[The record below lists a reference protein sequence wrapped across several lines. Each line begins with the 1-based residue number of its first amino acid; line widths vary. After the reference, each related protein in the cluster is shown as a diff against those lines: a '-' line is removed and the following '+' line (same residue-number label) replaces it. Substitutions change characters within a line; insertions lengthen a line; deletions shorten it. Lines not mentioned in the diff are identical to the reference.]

1 MLKRRSMSATAA
13 TLPEPAFAP
22 ELTFPENLPVSAR
35 RDDIAAALTAHQVV
49 IVCGETGSGKTTQLP
64 KIALLA
70 GRGRGGKDGKIG
82 MTQPRRIAAKSVA
95 NRLAEETK
103 TRLGGFIGW
112 QVRFTDQVGPDT
124 RIKVMTDGILLAE
137 TQSDPEFRAYDTLIL
152 DEAHERSL
160 NIDFLLGYL
169 KTLLPRRPE
178 LKVIISSATLEADRF
193 SAYFNGA
200 PVVEVSGRA
209 YPVEMRYR
217 TEQPVGCAART
228 EARESGRAAH
238 PTASRKE
245 ATDVDDEPDIATL
258 LLHAVDEL
266 AAEGPGDI
274 LVFLPGER
282 EIRDAQESLRK
293 HHPPHTEILPLFARL
308 SVSEQEQI
316 FKSHSGRRIVL
327 ATNVAETS
335 LTVPG
340 IRYVVDAGLARVKRY
355 SIRNKIEQLKIE
367 KVSQASANQRAGR
380 CGRVAEGICIRLY
393 DEQDFLARPKYT
405 TPELLRSS
413 LAGVI
418 LRMKSLRLPEI
429 ENFPFLDAPEPKRI
443 RDGQQLLVELGALDE
458 TGRLTG
464 IGKQLAHLPVD
475 PRIGRMLIAAR
486 DKACLHEVLVI
497 AAALTSQDPR
507 ERPLE
512 NQAAAD
518 QKHARFADPNSDF
531 IALLKLWHYL
541 DEQNT
546 HRKSQRKLREGLK
559 AEYLSPLRV
568 REWRDV
574 YGQLTTQVKELGWKV
589 VDEWV
594 KGEEGGVKGEG
605 SAPSALKGEGSPWAE
620 TPPFTLHPS
629 PFTLH
634 PSPFTP
640 ERYALIHQ
648 ALLPGLLGNL
658 GFLTED
664 GVYLGARE
672 VKFLIFPGSG
682 VKKKPK
688 WLMGAEIVET
698 KRVYARTVAKIEPEW
713 VEHAA
718 KHLLRLS
725 YSDPHWAKK
734 PAHVAAS
741 LRATL
746 YGLPIING
754 RKVHYGPIDPV
765 LSREL
770 FIRGALV
777 NGDFETRAPWFVHN
791 QRLLE
796 EIDDLSHRSRNA
808 RIAVDEEA
816 IYQFFD
822 TRIPLGMHNGAAF
835 EKWRREAERGNPKL
849 LFLERENLLT
859 GDKDKLQA
867 SARDFPPHIEFNGV
881 RFALTY
887 RFDPGTPDDG
897 VTLEAP
903 LAALNQIPVLA
914 CEWLVPGLLEEK
926 ITALIKSLPQS
937 IRRSFVPV
945 PDYARAATQALLEDS
960 RQPRAGGNPAVQAS
974 KLDSR
979 MRGNDGKEGKH
990 IPALTDALAA
1000 FLSKTT
1006 GTLIPRDAWRPE
1018 ALPAHLNMHFRV
1030 QDERG
1035 KTLAEGRDLGTL
1047 RQQLGA
1053 EARQELARSVANTT
1067 GQFERDNVT
1076 KWDFGDLPE
1085 SMQVAMSGN
1094 PRGKPNFAA
1103 GYATFPALEHVAG
1116 QVRLSLFDSA
1126 ENAEIAHREGVARL
1140 LWLAFPDLLK
1150 QNERDLANKLKA
1162 TSLQYGLLFK
1172 GVPGFASPGE
1182 SLVRDVLNAAV
1193 LDLLGFDKPLPR
1205 RQSDFEAA
1213 SKTVRP
1219 RLPEA
1224 VARMAQIALDC
1235 IAAALKIEQTLAK
1248 SPAAWKAAVL
1258 DMRGQLSELVFP
1270 GFIAKHPTNRLAH
1283 LPRYLKAMEMRLNK
1297 LSAQTARDLGSMN
1310 EMAKLLT
1317 AFRQRRERLAAQGRM
1332 NTAPGGGNSEPEM
1345 EDFRWRLEE
1354 LRVSLFAQELKTP
1367 EPVSVKRLE
1376 KRWAEIAGM

>member
-1 MLKRRSMSATAA
+1 MSAPASQSA
-13 TLPEPAFAP
+13 TPVPVESAP
-22 ELTFPENLPVSAR
+22 VFTPDLTFPENLPVSAR
-35 RDDIAAALTAHQVV
+35 RDDIAAALIAHQVI

-64 KIALLA
+64 KIVLLA
-70 GRGRGGKDGKIG
+70 GRGLGGRKGGKVG

-193 SAYFNGA
+193 SDYFNGA
-200 PVVEVSGRA
+200 PVIEVSGRT

-217 TEQPVGCAART
+217 PPAEVDNAKKDGAPNKPAAN
-228 EARESGRAAH
+228 EE
-238 PTASRKE
+238 
-245 ATDVDDEPDIATL
+245 EPDFDLA

-266 AAEGPGDI
+266 AADGPGDI

-308 SVSEQEQI
+308 SVTEQEQV

-429 ENFPFLDAPEPKRI
+429 DNFPFLDAPEPKRI
-443 RDGQQLLVELGALDE
+443 RDGQQLLTELGALDE
-458 TGRLTG
+458 QGRLTG

-512 NQAAAD
+512 HQAAAD

-541 DEQNT
+541 DEQNA

-589 VDEWV
+589 EDERHPTAV
-594 KGEEGGVKGEG
+594 EVQNQTADEAFNAQL
-605 SAPSALKGEGSPWAE
+605 SA
-620 TPPFTLHPS
+620 
-629 PFTLH
+629 
-634 PSPFTP
+634 
-640 ERYALIHQ
+640 RYAVIHQ

-688 WLMGAEIVET
+688 WVMGAEIVET

-718 KHLLRLS
+718 KHLLKLS
-725 YSDPHWAKK
+725 YTDPHWAKK

-746 YGLPIING
+746 YGLPIVNG

-770 FIRGALV
+770 FMRGALV

-822 TRIPLGMHNGAAF
+822 QRIPAGIHNGAAF
-835 EKWRREAERGNPKL
+835 EKWRREAERSNPKL
-849 LFLERENLLT
+849 LFLERENLLS
-859 GDKDKLQA
+859 GDRQA
-867 SARDFPPHIEFNGV
+867 SARDFPPGIEFNGV

-887 RFDPGTPDDG
+887 RFDPGSPDDG

-903 LAALNQIPVLA
+903 LAALNQIPALA

-937 IRRSFVPV
+937 IRRAFVPV
-945 PDYARAATQALLEDS
+945 PEYARAATQALLE
-960 RQPRAGGNPAVQAS
+960 
-974 KLDSR
+974 
-979 MRGNDGKEGKH
+979 GKRTGS
-990 IPALTDALAA
+990 LTDTLAA

-1053 EARQELARSVANTT
+1053 EARQELARSAE
-1067 GQFERDNVT
+1067 QFERDNVI

-1085 SMQVAMSGN
+1085 SMQVGS
-1094 PRGKPNFAA
+1094 PGKSKVAAGFAA
-1103 GYATFPALEHVAG
+1103 GFAAFPALEHVAG
-1116 QVRLSLFDSA
+1116 RVRLALFDSA
-1126 ENAEIAHREGVARL
+1126 ETAEAAHREGVARL
-1140 LWLAFPDLLK
+1140 LWLAFPDLLR
-1150 QNERDLANKLKA
+1150 QNERDLAAKLKA
-1162 TSLQYGLLFK
+1162 ACLQYGLLFK
-1172 GVPGFASPGE
+1172 GTPGDA
-1182 SLVRDVLNAAV
+1182 LIRDILNAAA
-1193 LDLLGFDKPLPR
+1193 LATLAASDTPGTPLPR
-1205 RQSDFEAA
+1205 EQKTFEAA
-1213 SKTVRP
+1213 ATAARP
-1219 RLPEA
+1219 RLPDA
-1224 VARMAQIALDC
+1224 VARMAAITQEVLAST
-1235 IAAALKIEQTLAK
+1235 LKVEQSLAK
-1248 SPAAWKAAVL
+1248 APPAWKAAVADL
-1258 DMRGQLSELVFP
+1258 RSQLAELVFP
-1270 GFIAKHPTNRLAH
+1270 GFMARHAAARLVH
-1283 LPRYLKAMEMRLNK
+1283 LPRYLKAMELRINK
-1297 LSAQTARDLGSMN
+1297 LAGQTARDLGSMN
-1310 EMAKLLT
+1310 EMSRLLN
-1317 AFRQRRERLAAQGRM
+1317 AWRQRRERLLAQGRM
-1332 NTAPGGGNSEPEM
+1332 STESGGGIEEEM

-1376 KRWAEIAGM
+1376 KRWAEIAGGGIGR

>member
-1 MLKRRSMSATAA
+1 MSNTAN
-13 TLPEPAFAP
+13 LPEAFAA

-35 RDDIAAALTAHQVV
+35 RDDITAALNAHQVV

-64 KIALLA
+64 KIALVA
-70 GRGRGGKDGKIG
+70 GRGRGGKHGKIG

-160 NIDFLLGYL
+160 NVDFLLGYL
-169 KTLLPRRPE
+169 KTLLPRRPD
-178 LKVIISSATLEADRF
+178 LKLIISSATLEADRF

-200 PVVEVSGRA
+200 PVVEVSGRT

-217 TEQPVGCAART
+217 TEQPVGCAVRTIEGGSART
-228 EARESGRAAH
+228 AP
-238 PTASRKE
+238 PTAARKE
-245 ATDVDDEPDIATL
+245 APDADDEPDIATL

-308 SVSEQEQI
+308 SVSEQEAV
-316 FKSHSGRRIVL
+316 FKSHPGRRIVL

-418 LRMKSLRLPEI
+418 LRMKSLHLPEI
-429 ENFPFLDAPEPKRI
+429 DNFPFLDAPEPKRI

-458 TGRLTG
+458 NGRGSGNLTG
-464 IGKQLAHLPVD
+464 IGKQLAHLPID

-518 QKHARFADPNSDF
+518 QKHARFTDPNSDF

-541 DEQNT
+541 DEQNA

-574 YGQLTTQVKELGWKV
+574 YGQLTTQVKELGWRV
-589 VDEWV
+589 EEEWHPAV
-594 KGEEGGVKGEG
+594 GCAVRTVEGQSVRTAHPTETD
-605 SAPSALKGEGSPWAE
+605 AQAE
-620 TPPFTLHPS
+620 FNAQLTN
-629 PFTLH
+629 
-634 PSPFTP
+634 
-640 ERYALIHQ
+640 RYALIHQ

-688 WLMGAEIVET
+688 WVMGAEIVET

-718 KHLLRLS
+718 KHLLKLS

-822 TRIPLGMHNGAAF
+822 TRLPANAAGGMHNGAAF
-835 EKWRREAERGNPKL
+835 EKWRREAERNNPKL
-849 LFLERENLLT
+849 LFLERDNLLS
-859 GDKDKLQA
+859 GDKQA
-867 SARDFPPHIEFNGV
+867 SARDFPPHIEFSGV

-937 IRRSFVPV
+937 IRRAFVPV
-945 PDYARAATQALLEDS
+945 PEYARAATQALLDN
-960 RQPRAGGNPAVQAS
+960 PRSQ
-974 KLDSR
+974 
-979 MRGNDGKEGKH
+979 
-990 IPALTDALAA
+990 ALTDALAT

-1047 RQQLGA
+1047 RQQLGGA
-1053 EARQELARSVANTT
+1053 ARQELARSA
-1067 GQFERDNVT
+1067 GQFEREYGNRCVT
-1076 KWDFGDLPE
+1076 KWDFGDPDGNLPE
-1085 SMQVAMSGN
+1085 SMQVGS
-1094 PRGKPNFAA
+1094 RGKPNVAA
-1103 GYATFPALEHVAG
+1103 FPALEHVAG
-1116 QVRLSLFDSA
+1116 QVRLALFDSA
-1126 ENAEIAHREGVARL
+1126 ETAEAAHREGVARL
-1140 LWLAFPDLLK
+1140 LWLGYPDLLK
-1150 QNERDLANKLKA
+1150 QSERDLANKLKA

-1172 GVPGFASPGE
+1172 GVPGFGNPGE
-1182 SLVRDVLNAAV
+1182 SLVRDVLNAAA
-1193 LDLLGFDKPLPR
+1193 LDVLGFDKPLPR
-1205 RQSDFEAA
+1205 SQIDFENAA
-1213 SKTVRP
+1213 KAARP

-1224 VARMAQIALDC
+1224 TARMAQIALDC

-1248 SPAAWKAAVL
+1248 SPAALKAAVL
-1258 DMRGQLSELVFP
+1258 DMRGQLAELVFP
-1270 GFIAKHPTNRLAH
+1270 GFMARHRANRLVH

-1297 LSAQTARDLGSMN
+1297 LAAQTARDLGSMN
-1310 EMAKLLT
+1310 EMAKLLS

-1332 NTAPGGGNSEPEM
+1332 STDVGGGNIEPEM

-1376 KRWAEIAGM
+1376 KRWAEIAGI

>member
-1 MLKRRSMSATAA
+1 MPAPDSSTTSPTAP
-13 TLPEPAFAP
+13 TETPFTP
-22 ELTFPENLPVSAR
+22 ELTFPENLPVSGR
-35 RDDIAAALTAHQVV
+35 RADIVAALNVHQVV

-64 KIALLA
+64 KIVLTA
-70 GRGRGGKDGKIG
+70 GRGRGGKHGKVG

-112 QVRFTDQVGPDT
+112 QVRFTDQAGADT

-169 KTLLPRRPE
+169 KTLLPRRPD
-178 LKVIISSATLEADRF
+178 LKLIISSATLEADRF

-200 PVVEVSGRA
+200 PVIEVSGRT

-217 TEQPVGCAART
+217 TDQRVAETLRI
-228 EARESGRAAH
+228 AH
-238 PTASRKE
+238 PTVARKE
-245 ATDVDDEPDIATL
+245 ATEADEEPDIANL

-266 AAEGPGDI
+266 AADGPGDI

-316 FKSHSGRRIVL
+316 FKPHAGRRIVL

-393 DEQDFLARPKYT
+393 DEQDFLSRPKYT

-418 LRMKSLRLPEI
+418 LRMKSLHLPDI
-429 ENFPFLDAPEPKRI
+429 EQFPFLDAPEPKRV

-458 TGRLTG
+458 NGKLTG
-464 IGKQLAHLPVD
+464 IGKQLSHLPLD

-512 NQAAAD
+512 HQAAAD

-541 DEQNT
+541 DEQNV

-589 VDEWV
+589 EDEWHAPAPPIRHSR
-594 KGEEGGVKGEG
+594 EGGNPVAATDGIPAFAGMTALSG
-605 SAPSALKGEGSPWAE
+605 SSQDEAFSTQLAA
-620 TPPFTLHPS
+620 
-629 PFTLH
+629 
-634 PSPFTP
+634 
-640 ERYALIHQ
+640 RYAVIHQ

-688 WLMGAEIVET
+688 WVMGAEIVET

-746 YGLPIING
+746 YGLPIVNG
-754 RKVHYGPIDPV
+754 RKVHYGPLEPV
-765 LSREL
+765 LCREL

-791 QRLLE
+791 QRLLD

-808 RIAVDEEA
+808 RIAVDEQA
-816 IYQFFD
+816 LYDFFD
-822 TRIPLGMHNGAAF
+822 QRIPPGMHNGAAF
-835 EKWRREAERGNPKL
+835 EKWRREAERNNPKL
-849 LFLERENLLT
+849 LFLERDNLLS
-859 GDKDKLQA
+859 GDKQS

-881 RFALTY
+881 RFALSY
-887 RFDPGTPDDG
+887 RFDPGAPDDG
-897 VTLEAP
+897 VTLVAP

-926 ITALIKSLPQS
+926 IVALIKSLPQS
-937 IRRSFVPV
+937 IRRAFVPV
-945 PDYARAATQALLEDS
+945 PEYARAATQALLD
-960 RQPRAGGNPAVQAS
+960 GNKTAT
-974 KLDSR
+974 
-979 MRGNDGKEGKH
+979 
-990 IPALTDALAA
+990 LTDALAA
-1000 FLSKTT
+1000 FLSKAT

-1035 KTLAEGRDLGTL
+1035 KVPGGISGKTLAEGRDLGTL

-1053 EARQELARSVANTT
+1053 EAQQELARTLADSS
-1067 GQFERDNVT
+1067 GQFEREYGNRFVT
-1076 KWDFGDLPE
+1076 RWDFGDLPE
-1085 SMQVAMSGN
+1085 CLHVAA
-1094 PRGKPNFAA
+1094 RGKAGGANNF
-1103 GYATFPALEHVAG
+1103 ATFPALEQVAG
-1116 QVRLSLFDSA
+1116 QVRLTLFDSA
-1126 ENAEIAHREGVARL
+1126 ENAEVAHRAGVARL
-1140 LWLAFPDLLK
+1140 LWLGFPDLLK
-1150 QNERDLANKLKA
+1150 QHERDLSNRLKA
-1162 TSLQYGLLFK
+1162 AILQYGLLFK
-1172 GVPGFASPGE
+1172 GTPGFASPGE
-1182 SLVRDVLNAAV
+1182 SLVRDVLNAAA
-1193 LDLLGFDKPLPR
+1193 LAELETAPNLPR
-1205 RQSDFEAA
+1205 SQSAFTTAVAA
-1213 SKTVRP
+1213 ARP
-1219 RLPEA
+1219 RLPQQSL
-1224 VARMAQIALDC
+1224 RMAQIAQDC
-1235 IAAALKIEQTLAK
+1235 LTAAMSIDQRLSKA
-1248 SPAAWKAAVL
+1248 PPAWKVAVQ
-1258 DMRGQLSELVFP
+1258 DMRSQMAELVFP
-1270 GFIAKHPTNRLAH
+1270 GFMLHHPAARLAH
-1283 LPRYLKAMEMRLNK
+1283 LPRYLKAIEMRLQK
-1297 LSAQTARDLGSMN
+1297 LANQPARDLGAMN
-1310 EMAKLLT
+1310 EMAKLLVDW
-1317 AFRQRRERLAAQGRM
+1317 RQRRERLAAQGRM
-1332 NTAPGGGNSEPEM
+1332 SVNLGGSSSEPDM
-1345 EDFRWRLEE
+1345 DDFRWRLEE
-1354 LRVSLFAQELKTP
+1354 LRVGLFAQELKTP

-1376 KRWAEIAGM
+1376 KRWLEIAGR